1 MKDLNAKEISM
12 STLTITRIAH
22 SSVLIDF
29 DGQRVLT
36 DPWFSEKFG
45 YYHGEPYGIT
55 LNALP
60 RLSGVVVSH
69 DHYDHYDMNAFQTY
83 PDKLVPI
90 AVKRGTEK
98 KARRVGFPNVI
109 EMDVW
114 ETTTFGSISITAT
127 PGKHGVPE
135 ITYLLQAGGIC
146 VYFGGDTL
154 LIPELSEIPQRFPR
168 VDVALLAIN
177 GLQIRFLGN
186 RQDVMNPQD
195 AAEFCRIIHP
205 RYAVP
210 IHYTL
215 TGGPIMDILAL
226 KYAGRPQA
234 LLQEFQQAVA
244 KMAPETTVCVLD
256 PGEPLKVT
264 TDENG
269 GDQGETRV
277 EL

>member
-1 MKDLNAKEISM
+1 MA
-12 STLTITRIAH
+12 TLTITRIAH

-29 DGQRVLT
+29 DGHRVLT

-45 YYHGEPYGIT
+45 YYHGEPYGIR
-55 LNALP
+55 LSALP
-60 RLSGVVVSH
+60 RLDGVIVSH
-69 DHYDHYDMNAFQTY
+69 DHYDHYDMHAFQAY
-83 PDKLVPI
+83 ADKQVPI

-109 EMDVW
+109 DMDAW
-114 ETTTFGSISITAT
+114 ESTTFGPITVTAA

-135 ITYLLQAGGIC
+135 ITYVLQAGGLT

-154 LIPELSEIPQRFPR
+154 LILELSEIPQRFPR
-168 VDVALLAIN
+168 VDVVLLAIN

-195 AAEFCRIIHP
+195 AAEFCRIARP

-210 IHYTL
+210 IHYTF
-215 TGGPIMDILAL
+215 TGGPIMDALAL
-226 KYAGRPQA
+226 KYAGTPEVLLREFRQA
-234 LLQEFQQAVA
+234 TA
-244 KMAPETTVCVLD
+244 KLAPETIMRILA
-256 PGEPLKVT
+256 PGEPLQVT
-264 TDENG
+264 TD
-269 GDQGETRV
+269 GDGDGQGETRA

>member
-1 MKDLNAKEISM
+1 MA
-12 STLTITRIAH
+12 TLTITRIAH

-29 DGQRVLT
+29 DGHRVLT

-55 LNALP
+55 LEALP

-69 DHYDHYDMNAFQTY
+69 DHYDHYDMQAFQAY
-83 PDKLVPI
+83 PDKQVPI
-90 AVKRGTEK
+90 AVKRSTEK
-98 KARRVGFPNVI
+98 KARRVGFANVI
-109 EMDVW
+109 DMDAW
-114 ETTTFGSISITAT
+114 ETTTFGPITVTAA

-135 ITYLLQAGGIC
+135 ITYVLQAGGLS

-195 AAEFCRIIHP
+195 AAEFCRIAQP

-210 IHYTL
+210 IHYTF
-215 TGGPIMDILAL
+215 TGGPIMDALAL
-226 KYAGRPQA
+226 KYAGTPEL
-234 LLQEFQQAVA
+234 LLQEFQQATA
-244 KMAPETTVCVLD
+244 KLAPETTVRILA
-256 PGEPLKVT
+256 PGEPLQVT
-264 TDENG
+264 TG
-269 GDQGETRV
+269 GDGDGRGETRA